1 MFKTRAIPFLI
12 ALAFQGVLAISCL
25 AQQASV
31 TQSVTLVVERVTRV
45 TVSGSPKPLTILH
58 LDEHGGAVSVSDHS
72 TSYSLYTN
80 VDATRIT
87 ASIDRPVPAGTTLSV
102 SLDSGLGSSRGLV
115 DISDAT
121 QAVNVVTSIHR
132 GVELNRPI
140 TYRFSADPSV
150 AQAFENESRTITLT
164 IVE

>member
-1 MFKTRAIPFLI
+1 MITL
-12 ALAFQGVLAISCL
+12 ALHGLLALPCL

-31 TQSVTLVVERVTRV
+31 SQSVTLVVEPVTRV
-45 TVSGSPKPLTILH
+45 VVSGNPRPLAILH
-58 LDEHGGAVSVSDHS
+58 LDEHGGAVSVSDNS

-80 VDATRIT
+80 VNATRIT
-87 ASIDRPVPAGTTLSV
+87 ASIDRPVPPGTTLSV

-121 QAVNVVTSIHR
+121 QAVDVVTSIQR

-140 TYRFSADPSV
+140 TYRFSADPTLT
-150 AQAFENESRTITLT
+150 QAFENESRTITLT